1 MSSRYIVKGIEDL
14 RSGLLSLFLLSDE
27 RRLKMVEVEIVNR
40 RLLGNQMSIYPDIEI
55 ILPRIFSHRC
65 PFYWTSMIAN
75 N

>member
-40 RLLGNQMSIYPDIEI
+40 RLLGNQMSWKKDIEI
-55 ILPRIFSHRC
+55 ILPRDFRHKC

>member
-1 MSSRYIVKGIEDL
+1 MGCRLVGKGIEDCS
-14 RSGLLSLFLLSDE
+14 SGLLSLFLLSDE

-55 ILPRIFSHRC
+55 ILSRDFSHRC